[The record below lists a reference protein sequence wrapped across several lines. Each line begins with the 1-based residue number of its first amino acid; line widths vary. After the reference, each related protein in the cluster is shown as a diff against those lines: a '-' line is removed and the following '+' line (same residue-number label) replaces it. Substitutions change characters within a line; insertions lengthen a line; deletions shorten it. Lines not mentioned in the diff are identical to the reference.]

1 MGAAVYRSPP
11 AGAGEKI
18 KRRASRPGG
27 TSIAGRIV
35 SRARRTA
42 RLNPSWCQHRC
53 RLRPL
58 IRLAPAMRGMSA
70 ISTARFST
78 SRRGY
83 DGAEQRRRRTRW
95 NHDPSLSRA
104 TTKEFNMTKL
114 TTVAMIGA
122 LLLGRSALALAQTSS
137 TTTTSPSGTTAAPSN
152 TMAPVTQPT
161 DGSHPPAQTQTKGAT
176 TGSSSSTTTT
186 APGPQSA
193 MRTDQDVVNRL
204 QAAGYS
210 DVTDVKQDKN
220 GYTASA
226 LKNGKRIKVDI
237 DSNGRIET
245 MD

>member
-1 MGAAVYRSPP
+1 
-11 AGAGEKI
+11 
-18 KRRASRPGG
+18 
-27 TSIAGRIV
+27 
-35 SRARRTA
+35 
-42 RLNPSWCQHRC
+42 
-53 RLRPL
+53 
-58 IRLAPAMRGMSA
+58 MSA

-114 TTVAMIGA
+114 KTVAMIGA
-122 LLLGRSALALAQTSS
+122 LLLGGSAFALAQTSS
-137 TTTTSPSGTTAAPSN
+137 TTTMSPSGTTAAPSN

-161 DGSHPPAQTQTKGAT
+161 DGSHPPMQTQTKGAT